1 MLDHQALVGHL
12 CSSQKKTLF
21 YFFKTIEKTFLQ
33 MVDELGAISPHPPST
48 QVSRIKV
55 KDLKD
60 CFYLE
65 GGITKVNPAPL
76 RLTV

>member
-1 MLDHQALVGHL
+1 MLDHRHWWDTCVHHKRKHCFIFLKQL
-12 CSSQKKTLF
+12 KKTS
-21 YFFKTIEKTFLQ
+21 LQ

-60 CFYLE
+60 CFYIE

>member
-1 MLDHQALVGHL
+1 M
-12 CSSQKKTLF
+12 KKTS
-21 YFFKTIEKTFLQ
+21 LQ

-60 CFYLE
+60 CFYIE